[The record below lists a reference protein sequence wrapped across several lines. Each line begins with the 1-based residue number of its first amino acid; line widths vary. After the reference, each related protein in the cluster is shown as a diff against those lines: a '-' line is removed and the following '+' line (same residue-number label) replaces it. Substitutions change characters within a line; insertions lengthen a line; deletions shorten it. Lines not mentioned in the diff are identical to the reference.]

1 MPKSTM
7 NRRDF
12 TLFLAAGGS
21 ASVLLTGL
29 AGCGKKEAAPAAP
42 GPTGAPVNPVAG
54 IDYRVLKKPVAT
66 EAPKGKAELIE
77 FFGYWCPHCNTLAP
91 TMETWR
97 KQAPAEIL
105 FSMVPVSFG
114 DPAREPLQRMYFAL
128 RDIGKLDAMHLKV
141 FDALH
146 KEKQPLFTQQAIL
159 DWAGKQPELAGSGF
173 AQAYNS
179 FSMDAQISRANQMT
193 DAYEVDGV
201 PSFGVAGKYY
211 CDGVMAKS
219 LDRALQIATLLA
231 QKEAK
236 GQA

>member
-1 MPKSTM
+1 
-7 NRRDF
+7 
-12 TLFLAAGGS
+12 
-21 ASVLLTGL
+21 
-29 AGCGKKEAAPAAP
+29 
-42 GPTGAPVNPVAG
+42 
-54 IDYRVLKKPVAT
+54 
-66 EAPKGKAELIE
+66 
-77 FFGYWCPHCNTLAP
+77 
-91 TMETWR
+91 
-97 KQAPAEIL
+97 
-105 FSMVPVSFG
+105 MVPVSFG

-146 KEKQPLFTQQAIL
+146 KEKLPLFTQQAIL
-159 DWAGKQPELAGSGF
+159 DWAGKQPELAGSPF
-173 AQAYNS
+173 VQAYNS
-179 FSMDAQISRANQMT
+179 FSMGAQIGRANQVT